1 MCVRQNFNEP
11 WQEVYANVV
20 EVGSKEGRHAR
31 AGWTMCEEGGGEEEE
46 GDGAASLH
54 SVPGGHRAR
63 AVPGAGQGDGVRARA
78 LRGDQARAVPGAL

>member
-54 SVPGGHRAR
+54 SVPG
-63 AVPGAGQGDGVRARA
+63 AGQGDGVRARA